1 VNAQDTPES
10 YEAYLEAVRKQEQRD
25 RDRFTGQDSHDDQ
38 PLYDA
43 RTGAEEWLITPDADG
58 VRPILGGHTVTIQIP
73 VSQQMLDDADDVD
86 ALRGYI
92 ARALEAEHRRLMAS
106 FGIPAAMLEDIKALP
121 GFVAHASIDDEL
133 LYGNSFHIAS
143 NGQMQRL
150 EPLGIF
156 NGASPLRTWHAWKDE
171 PKEPKAE
178 PTERTRHTYPKP
190 KREWWRR

>member
-25 RDRFTGQDSHDDQ
+25 RDRFTGQDSHDAE
-38 PLYDA
+38 PMYDA
-43 RTGAEEWLITPDADG
+43 RTGQPEWLTSDIDWNGNQAAPPLTLDVILAARDQIRTALIPITRTMIDDLSVLRAYIERELSDQLAQRWALDAA
-58 VRPILGGHTVTIQIP
+58 
-73 VSQQMLDDADDVD
+73 LDD
-86 ALRGYI
+86 Y
-92 ARALEAEHRRLMAS
+92 
-106 FGIPAAMLEDIKALP
+106 
-121 GFVAHASIDDEL
+121 EL

>member
-1 VNAQDTPES
+1 MNVQDTPES
-10 YEAYLEAVRKQEQRD
+10 YEAYLEAVRRQEQRD
-25 RDRFTGQDSHDDQ
+25 RDRFTGQDSHDAE
-38 PLYDA
+38 PMYDA
-43 RTGAEEWLITPDADG
+43 RTGQPEWLITPDADG
-58 VRPILGGHTVTIQIP
+58 VRMVAGGLTVQIA
-73 VSQQMLDDADDVD
+73 VTRQMIDDVVD
-86 ALRGYI
+86 LDSLRGYI
-92 ARALEAEHRRLMAS
+92 TQALEAEHRRLMAS
-106 FGIPAAMLEDIKALP
+106 FGIPAAMLDDIKALP

-171 PKEPKAE
+171 PKEPKPE